1 MRVTVT
7 YKTEC
12 VCGRTYTHEHHTMEQ
27 YVVVEVGP
35 NHHADIYMHGY
46 DGEDDHIYEF
56 IKECRLDNPNYAY
69 GKKLLRTINV

>member
-1 MRVTVT
+1 
-7 YKTEC
+7 
-12 VCGRTYTHEHHTMEQ
+12 MEQ